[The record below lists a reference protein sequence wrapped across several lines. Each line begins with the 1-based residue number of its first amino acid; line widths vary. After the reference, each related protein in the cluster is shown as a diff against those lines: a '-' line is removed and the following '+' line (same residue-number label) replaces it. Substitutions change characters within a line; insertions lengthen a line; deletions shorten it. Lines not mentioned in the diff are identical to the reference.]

1 MLVKDKFLKKISHL
15 IIIVVIFSSPTLIA
29 KETLIKLL
37 DYNNSLKKTSA
48 LFIQSDGKSIEEG
61 IVYFGLNRIKIEYTM
76 PKKITIILSEKKGV
90 YINHD
95 LKESQYFNTNKSYVK
110 IFFKILKGWE
120 FLETSKIRESK
131 NIIELS
137 KTFDLNDNYYKIK
150 VIYENDP
157 IKLRKIVVLENS
169 NDFEIGFFGHN
180 NLKTLEKKFFSM
192 VDPYLN

>member
-15 IIIVVIFSSPTLIA
+15 ITIVVIFSSPTLIA
-29 KETLIKLL
+29 KDTLIKLL

-110 IFFKILKGWE
+110 IFFKILKGSE
-120 FLETSKIRESK
+120 FFETSKIRESK

-137 KTFDLNDNYYKIK
+137 KAFDLNDNFYKIK

-180 NLKTLEKKFFSM
+180 NLKTLDKKFFSM

>member
-15 IIIVVIFSSPTLIA
+15 ITIVVIFSSPTLIA
-29 KETLIKLL
+29 KDTLIKLL

-110 IFFKILKGWE
+110 IFFKILKGSE

-137 KTFDLNDNYYKIK
+137 KTFDLNDNFYKIK

-192 VDPYLN
+192 VNPYLN

>member
-137 KTFDLNDNYYKIK
+137 KTFDLNDNFYKIK

>member
-15 IIIVVIFSSPTLIA
+15 ITIVVIFSSPTLIA
-29 KETLIKLL
+29 KDTLIKLL
-37 DYNNSLKKTSA
+37 DYNNSLKTTSA

-137 KTFDLNDNYYKIK
+137 KTFDLNDNFYKIK

>member
-15 IIIVVIFSSPTLIA
+15 ITIVVIFSSPTLIA
-29 KETLIKLL
+29 KDTLIKLL

-110 IFFKILKGWE
+110 IFFKILKGSE

-137 KTFDLNDNYYKIK
+137 KAFDLNDNFYKIK

-157 IKLRKIVVLENS
+157 IKLRKIVILENS
-169 NDFEIGFFGHN
+169 NGFEIGFFGHN

>member
-15 IIIVVIFSSPTLIA
+15 ITIVVIFSSPTLIA
-29 KETLIKLL
+29 KDTLIKLL

-137 KTFDLNDNYYKIK
+137 KTFDLNDNFYKIK

>member
-15 IIIVVIFSSPTLIA
+15 ITIVVIFSSPTLIA
-29 KETLIKLL
+29 KDTLIKLL
-37 DYNNSLKKTSA
+37 DYNNSLKTTSA

>member
-15 IIIVVIFSSPTLIA
+15 ITIVVIFSSPTLIA
-29 KETLIKLL
+29 KDTLIKLL

>member
-15 IIIVVIFSSPTLIA
+15 ITIVVIFSSPTLIA
-29 KETLIKLL
+29 KDTLIKLL

-95 LKESQYFNTNKSYVK
+95 LT
-110 IFFKILKGWE
+110 
-120 FLETSKIRESK
+120 
-131 NIIELS
+131 
-137 KTFDLNDNYYKIK
+137 
-150 VIYENDP
+150 
-157 IKLRKIVVLENS
+157 
-169 NDFEIGFFGHN
+169 
-180 NLKTLEKKFFSM
+180 
-192 VDPYLN
+192 

>member
-1 MLVKDKFLKKISHL
+1 MLVKDKFLKKINHL
-15 IIIVVIFSSPTLIA
+15 ITIVVIFSSPTLIA
-29 KETLIKLL
+29 KDTLIKLL

-110 IFFKILKGWE
+110 IFFKILKGSE

-131 NIIELS
+131 NIIEIS
-137 KTFDLNDNYYKIK
+137 KDFDLNNNFYKIK

-180 NLKTLEKKFFSM
+180 NLKTLDKKFFSM

>member
-15 IIIVVIFSSPTLIA
+15 ITIVVIFSSPTLIA
-29 KETLIKLL
+29 KDTLIKLL

-110 IFFKILKGWE
+110 IFFKILKGSE
-120 FLETSKIRESK
+120 FFETSKIRESK

-137 KTFDLNDNYYKIK
+137 KTFDLNDNFYKIK

-180 NLKTLEKKFFSM
+180 NLKTLDKKFFSM

>member
-15 IIIVVIFSSPTLIA
+15 ITIVVIFSSPTLIA
-29 KETLIKLL
+29 KDTLIKLL

-131 NIIELS
+131 NIIEIS
-137 KTFDLNDNYYKIK
+137 KAFDLNDNFYKIK

>member
-15 IIIVVIFSSPTLIA
+15 ITIVVIFSSPTLIA
-29 KETLIKLL
+29 KDTLIKLL

-76 PKKITIILSEKKGV
+76 PKKITIILSAKKGV

-110 IFFKILKGWE
+110 IFFKILKGSE

-131 NIIELS
+131 NIIEIS
-137 KTFDLNDNYYKIK
+137 KAFDLNNNFYKIK

-169 NDFEIGFFGHN
+169 NDFEIGFFDHN
-180 NLKTLEKKFFSM
+180 NLKTLDKKFFSM

>member
-15 IIIVVIFSSPTLIA
+15 ITIVVIFSSPTLIA
-29 KETLIKLL
+29 KDTLIKLL

-110 IFFKILKGWE
+110 IFFKILKGSE

-131 NIIELS
+131 NIIEIS
-137 KTFDLNDNYYKIK
+137 KDFDLNNNFYKIK

-169 NDFEIGFFGHN
+169 NGFEIGFFGHN
-180 NLKTLEKKFFSM
+180 NLKILEKKFFSM
-192 VDPYLN
+192 VDPY

>member
-15 IIIVVIFSSPTLIA
+15 ITIVVIFSSPTLIA
-29 KETLIKLL
+29 KDTLIKLL

-110 IFFKILKGWE
+110 IFFKILKGSE

-137 KTFDLNDNYYKIK
+137 KTFDLNDNFYKIK

>member
-15 IIIVVIFSSPTLIA
+15 ITIVVIFSSPTLIA
-29 KETLIKLL
+29 KDTLIKLL

-61 IVYFGLNRIKIEYTM
+61 IVYFGLNRIKMEYTM

-110 IFFKILKGWE
+110 IFFKILKGSE

-137 KTFDLNDNYYKIK
+137 KTFDLNDNFYKIK

-169 NDFEIGFFGHN
+169 NDFEIGFFSHN
-180 NLKTLEKKFFSM
+180 NLKTLDKKFFSM